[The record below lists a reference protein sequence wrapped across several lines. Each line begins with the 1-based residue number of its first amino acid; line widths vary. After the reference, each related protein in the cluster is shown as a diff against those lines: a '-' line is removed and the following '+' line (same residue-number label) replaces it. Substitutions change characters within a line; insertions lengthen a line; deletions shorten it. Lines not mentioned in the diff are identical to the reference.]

1 MELVVL
7 QKTQYGQIRF
17 YPVND
22 TAQKFADLMGRMT
35 FDVGHLKR
43 IKEIG
48 LPVKISHEEV
58 VL

>member
-22 TAQKFADLMGRMT
+22 TAQKFANLMGRMT
-35 FDVGHLKR
+35 FDAGHLKR
-43 IKEIG
+43 IKDIG
-48 LPVKISHEEV
+48 LEINVKHEEV

>member
-1 MELVVL
+1 MDMVVQ
-7 QKTQYGQIRF
+7 QKTQYGTVRF
-17 YPVND
+17 YPVNP

-43 IKEIG
+43 IKDIGINVEI
-48 LPVKISHEEV
+48 KHEEV